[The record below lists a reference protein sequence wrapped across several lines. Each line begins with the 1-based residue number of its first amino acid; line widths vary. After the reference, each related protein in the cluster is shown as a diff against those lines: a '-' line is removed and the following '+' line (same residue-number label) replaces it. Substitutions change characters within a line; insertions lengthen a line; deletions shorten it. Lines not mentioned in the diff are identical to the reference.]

1 MKSLIKTTILFA
13 AGAAV
18 GAAVALLL
26 HPKTSEQTREQLKD
40 LAEEAKN
47 RAQDFAENVKTRAQE
62 CCEQVKQNMAEAN
75 AVAEPQAE
83 AAEQPKQEA

>member
-26 HPKTSEQTREQLKD
+26 HPKTSEHAGVLRAGK
-40 LAEEAKN
+40 AEYGRSQRGSRTAG
-47 RAQDFAENVKTRAQE
+47 
-62 CCEQVKQNMAEAN
+62 
-75 AVAEPQAE
+75 
-83 AAEQPKQEA
+83 

>member
-26 HPKTSEQTREQLKD
+26 HPKTSEQTR
-40 LAEEAKN
+40 
-47 RAQDFAENVKTRAQE
+47 
-62 CCEQVKQNMAEAN
+62 
-75 AVAEPQAE
+75 
-83 AAEQPKQEA
+83 